1 MWFAYISINFYKN
14 FKMGF
19 FQIAFDF
26 LLKIL
31 AYKKGASAL
40 LSFVVSI
47 SLSASLSN
55 YIALFIEG
63 ADKKVMIMPL
73 IIEIIMFIIF
83 FMLNLLDL
91 RYGAKVAIVIKKE
104 KFDWGRIW
112 DTFAKMFGIVFIT
125 AMLMVFSMV
134 FESLDSRYL
143 WWASFTPLCFLWIL
157 AIGFEFGSLGRHIK
171 ELRGSKPD
179 IFLFFDKVLDSL
191 QKKAIEKIDNS
202 FNILD
207 NEKDNTTGSNSTTE

>member
-1 MWFAYISINFYKN
+1 
-14 FKMGF
+14 MGF
-19 FQIAFDF
+19 FKIAFDF

-47 SLSASLSN
+47 SLSATLSN
-55 YIALFIEG
+55 YITLFMEG
-63 ADKKVMIMPL
+63 TDKKVMIMPFV
-73 IIEIIMFIIF
+73 IEIIMFIIF
-83 FMLNLLDL
+83 FMLCLLDL
-91 RYGAKVAIVIKKE
+91 RYGATVAMRVKKE
-104 KFDWGRIW
+104 KFDWSRVW

-125 AMLMVFSMV
+125 TMLMVFSMV

-157 AIGFEFGSLGRHIK
+157 AIGFVFGSLGRHMK

-207 NEKDNTTGSNSTTE
+207 NEKDNTTNNNNSAAE

>member
-1 MWFAYISINFYKN
+1 
-14 FKMGF
+14 MGF

-55 YIALFIEG
+55 YIALFMEG

-73 IIEIIMFIIF
+73 IIEIIMFFIF
-83 FMLNLLDL
+83 FMLCLLDL
-91 RYGAKVAIVIKKE
+91 RYGAVVAINIKKE
-104 KFDWGRIW
+104 KFDWGRVW

-125 AMLMVFSMV
+125 AMLMIFSMV

-207 NEKDNTTGSNSTTE
+207 NEKDNTTNNNSTAE

>member
-1 MWFAYISINFYKN
+1 
-14 FKMGF
+14 MGF

-47 SLSASLSN
+47 SLSATLSN
-55 YIALFIEG
+55 HIALFMEG

-73 IIEIIMFIIF
+73 IIEIIMFFIF
-83 FMLNLLDL
+83 FMLCLLDL
-91 RYGAKVAIVIKKE
+91 RYGAVVAISIKKE
-104 KFDWGRIW
+104 KFDWGRVW

-125 AMLMVFSMV
+125 AMLMIFSMV

-207 NEKDNTTGSNSTTE
+207 NEKDNTTNNNSTTE

>member
-1 MWFAYISINFYKN
+1 
-14 FKMGF
+14 
-19 FQIAFDF
+19 
-26 LLKIL
+26 
-31 AYKKGASAL
+31 
-40 LSFVVSI
+40 
-47 SLSASLSN
+47 
-55 YIALFIEG
+55 
-63 ADKKVMIMPL
+63 
-73 IIEIIMFIIF
+73 
-83 FMLNLLDL
+83 MLCLLDL
-91 RYGAKVAIVIKKE
+91 RYGAKVAICVKKE
-104 KFDWGRIW
+104 KFYWGRVW

-125 AMLMVFSMV
+125 AMLMIFSMV

-191 QKKAIEKIDNS
+191 QKKAIEKIDNP

-207 NEKDNTTGSNSTTE
+207 NEKDNEKDNTTDSNSTTE

>member
-1 MWFAYISINFYKN
+1 
-14 FKMGF
+14 MGF

-55 YIALFIEG
+55 YIALFMEG

-73 IIEIIMFIIF
+73 IIEIIMFFIF
-83 FMLNLLDL
+83 FMLCLLDL
-91 RYGAKVAIVIKKE
+91 RYGAVVAINIKKE
-104 KFDWGRIW
+104 KFDWGRVW

-125 AMLMVFSMV
+125 AMLMIFSMV

-207 NEKDNTTGSNSTTE
+207 NEKDNTTDNNSTAE

>member
-1 MWFAYISINFYKN
+1 
-14 FKMGF
+14 MGF

-40 LSFVVSI
+40 LSFIVSI

-55 YIALFIEG
+55 YIALFMEG

-73 IIEIIMFIIF
+73 IIEIIMFFIF
-83 FMLNLLDL
+83 FMLCLLDL
-91 RYGAKVAIVIKKE
+91 RYGAVVAISIKKE
-104 KFDWGRIW
+104 KFDWGRVW

-125 AMLMVFSMV
+125 AMLMIFSMV

>member
-1 MWFAYISINFYKN
+1 MWFAYININFYKN

-55 YIALFIEG
+55 YIALFMEG

-73 IIEIIMFIIF
+73 IIEIIMFFIF
-83 FMLNLLDL
+83 FMLCLLDL
-91 RYGAKVAIVIKKE
+91 RYGAVVAINIKKE
-104 KFDWGRIW
+104 KFDWGRVW

-125 AMLMVFSMV
+125 AMLMIFSMV

-207 NEKDNTTGSNSTTE
+207 NEKDNTTNNNSTAE

>member
-1 MWFAYISINFYKN
+1 
-14 FKMGF
+14 MGF

-55 YIALFIEG
+55 YIALFMEG
-63 ADKKVMIMPL
+63 TDKKVMIMPFV
-73 IIEIIMFIIF
+73 IEIIMFVIF
-83 FMLNLLDL
+83 FMLCLLDL
-91 RYGAKVAIVIKKE
+91 RYGAKVAIDVKKE
-104 KFDWGRIW
+104 KFDWGRVW

-157 AIGFEFGSLGRHIK
+157 AIGL
-171 ELRGSKPD
+171 
-179 IFLFFDKVLDSL
+179 
-191 QKKAIEKIDNS
+191 
-202 FNILD
+202 
-207 NEKDNTTGSNSTTE
+207 

>member
-1 MWFAYISINFYKN
+1 
-14 FKMGF
+14 MGF
-19 FQIAFDF
+19 FKIAFDF

-40 LSFVVSI
+40 LSFVVSLSI
-47 SLSASLSN
+47 SASLSN
-55 YIALFIEG
+55 YISIFMDGTDL
-63 ADKKVMIMPL
+63 KVMIMPI
-73 IIEIIMFIIF
+73 IIESIMFTFF
-83 FMLNLLDL
+83 FMLCLLDL
-91 RYGAKVAIVIKKE
+91 RYGAKVAIEIKKD
-104 KFDWGRIW
+104 KFDWGRVW

-125 AMLMVFSMV
+125 AMLVVFSMV

-191 QKKAIEKIDNS
+191 QKKAIDKIDNS

-207 NEKDNTTGSNSTTE
+207 NEKNTKNGSSSDADANPL